1 MANLNQ
7 IWLVLSLCGPHSI
20 WSPLL
25 NIVEHRTL
33 WVNVANA
40 FSETTDLM
48 EPKLYLDDYLK
59 VLQSVCV
66 FQSENQVNQYCSTKV
81 TLYYM
86 GKCNKYLLRK
96 CCTDE
101 AQTVHNDQCMM
112 LSNVCVFYVK
122 RQNWYGFS
130 CCSYFNIEHYDK
142 KV

>member
-1 MANLNQ
+1 MLQ
-7 IWLVLSLCGPHSI
+7 
-20 WSPLL
+20 
-25 NIVEHRTL
+25 
-33 WVNVANA
+33 NA

-66 FQSENQVNQYCSTKV
+66 FQSENKVNQYCWTKV
-81 TLYYM
+81 TLHYM
-86 GKCNKYLLRK
+86 GKCNKHLLRK

-122 RQNWYGFS
+122 RQN
-130 CCSYFNIEHYDK
+130 
-142 KV
+142 